1 MPPPPPPPPLR
12 CSTRP
17 PRFLPTAIRPSA
29 TARRCPTGETRSP
42 SPNCGRVLCL
52 LHPPTCAALSVARL
66 LRPATGGSL
75 HLLPQCLTAGRRGQP
90 TRRQALQGD
99 TRRLA
104 THLRVSTLRPGFT
117 RRPAL
122 LRPCFRL
129 RCRLARRS
137 RSRCRLGL
145 WRRLRWRGAARQG
158 RRPGWPQMRPRTE
171 EGTLPSEQRSPR
183 RRPLRRSPQR
193 RQELPCWSSQRSSL
207 AWRSGEQAVGST
219 DLQLRP
225 SRQAILWR
233 SQQQQQRLKN
243 GMNSSATRNRRRRRH
258 RCANNGFQRPNDTC
272 LWLLWRQVDAQAS

>member
-1 MPPPPPPPPLR
+1 MPSTPARGGGARHQGAAPGGCRRRLRRRRCDVPP
-12 CSTRP
+12 
-17 PRFLPTAIRPSA
+17 
-29 TARRCPTGETRSP
+29 ARRVSSLRLSARRLRRADALRVRRSP
-42 SPNCGRVLCL
+42 RPLLPDNCGRVLFL
-52 LHPPTCAALSVARL
+52 LHPPACAALSVARL
-66 LRPATGGSL
+66 LRSTTGGSL
-75 HLLPQCLTAGRRGQP
+75 RLLPQCLTAGRRGQP
-90 TRRQALQGD
+90 TRRRALQGD

-171 EGTLPSEQRSPR
+171 EGTLLSEQRSPR
-183 RRPLRRSPQR
+183 TRPLRRSPQR
-193 RQELPCWSSQRSSL
+193 SLERPCWSSQRSSL

-219 DLQLRP
+219 DLQLSPPRK
-225 SRQAILWR
+225 AIL
-233 SQQQQQRLKN
+233 
-243 GMNSSATRNRRRRRH
+243 
-258 RCANNGFQRPNDTC
+258 
-272 LWLLWRQVDAQAS
+272 